1 MLKITPNKLTG
12 TVHVVSSK
20 SLSHRYVIAA
30 SLAEGVSNIN
40 NVLDSDD
47 LVATKAAVMALGAK
61 VEGSKVTGSKVKRVH
76 DLIDCH
82 ESGSTLRFFIPIAM
96 LQNEEVTFTG
106 RGKLPERPQNVYED
120 IFKDKYLFSHPESS
134 YLPLTVSGPLKS
146 GNYEMSGNVSSQ
158 FVTGLLYALP
168 LVEGDSKIV
177 LTSPLESKGYVDLT
191 LDVIKQ
197 FGIHIES
204 NDDGFFIPGNQ
215 KYLPHDATVEGD
227 YSGAAFFV
235 VAGLLGSKILLKNLR
250 EDSLQGDK
258 AILDFCIKMG
268 GDIQFT
274 KEGLLVNPS
283 NTKGITI
290 DLGQTPDLGPIL
302 MVLGALSEGDT
313 LITNASRLRIKE
325 SDRLAAMVEN
335 LTKMGVKMDVY
346 EDSVRIYG
354 QKTLKGNVTL
364 HTFGDHRIAMACAVA
379 SIKADGPITLD
390 DEKVVSKSYPT
401 FFEVFKSLG
410 GILND

>member
-1 MLKITPNKLTG
+1 
-12 TVHVVSSK
+12 
-20 SLSHRYVIAA
+20 
-30 SLAEGVSNIN
+30 
-40 NVLDSDD
+40 
-47 LVATKAAVMALGAK
+47 
-61 VEGSKVTGSKVKRVH
+61 
-76 DLIDCH
+76 
-82 ESGSTLRFFIPIAM
+82 
-96 LQNEEVTFTG
+96 
-106 RGKLPERPQNVYED
+106 
-120 IFKDKYLFSHPESS
+120 
-134 YLPLTVSGPLKS
+134 
-146 GNYEMSGNVSSQ
+146 
-158 FVTGLLYALP
+158 
-168 LVEGDSKIV
+168 
-177 LTSPLESKGYVDLT
+177 LESKGYVDLT

-235 VAGLLGSKILLKNLR
+235 VAGFLGSKILLTNLR

-302 MVLGALSEGDT
+302 MVLGALSEGET

-325 SDRLAAMVEN
+325 S
-335 LTKMGVKMDVY
+335 
-346 EDSVRIYG
+346 
-354 QKTLKGNVTL
+354 
-364 HTFGDHRIAMACAVA
+364 
-379 SIKADGPITLD
+379 
-390 DEKVVSKSYPT
+390 
-401 FFEVFKSLG
+401 
-410 GILND
+410 